1 MSEDRTKEHM
11 AQADGEERG
20 DGTTSIQPSGAGGAG
35 AGGVRAE
42 TESNKAGHTITF
54 SITLPKSLVLNAP
67 HAWNVLSLVIAL
79 ATLGSMW
86 MFSIII
92 LGFETVFKMSATFT
106 LCFTALLYL
115 LFKFTRFRKVL
126 TNIYNI
132 CSDTNPSATT
142 QKQSHG

>member
-20 DGTTSIQPSGAGGAG
+20 YGTSSIQPSEAGGAG
-35 AGGVRAE
+35 AEVRAE
-42 TESNKAGHTITF
+42 AESNKAGHTITF

-126 TNIYNI
+126 TNICNV
-132 CSDTNPSATT
+132 CFDTSVPT